1 MQHPEPLPPSNDPSI
16 MRSPE
21 RPEPLPLSDDPVTV
35 LESSSRHT
43 RTLVRRPLDADLSA
57 WEGVSANAVL
67 VSTVRL
73 PAMAAHPSQL
83 WETMAFQAFFRN
95 GEMQVD
101 YGELVCYRAATRDE
115 AWQNHDRVVREFSE
129 GPSDRDPATGIQYG
143 DLN

>member
-1 MQHPEPLPPSNDPSI
+1 MQHPEPLPPSDA
-16 MRSPE
+16 
-21 RPEPLPLSDDPVTV
+21 PVTV
-35 LESSSRHT
+35 LESSDRHT

-57 WEGVSANAVL
+57 WEGVKSNAVL

-73 PAMAAHPSQL
+73 PAAFAHPSQL

-101 YGELVCYRAATRDE
+101 YGELVCHRAATRSE

-129 GPSDRDPATGIQYG
+129 GPSDRDPETGIQYG
-143 DLN
+143 DLT

>member
-1 MQHPEPLPPSNDPSI
+1 MKPELEDRLVQEYAEIFSDWGTHPQHSAMAWGIECP
-16 MRSPE
+16 
-21 RPEPLPLSDDPVTV
+21 
-35 LESSSRHT
+35 
-43 RTLVRRPLDADLSA
+43 SA

-73 PAMAAHPSQL
+73 PTAFMHSSHP
-83 WETMAFQAFFRN
+83 WETMAFPAFFRN

-101 YGELVCYRAATRDE
+101 YGELVCHRAATREE